1 MLWGT
6 TGTAQHFAPAPLSPY
21 WVGGLRMVM
30 AALFFVALALLLD
43 RGHARQP
50 MRWARIVFC
59 GLCMAIYNLSF
70 FAGVKASG
78 VALGTALAIGSGPIW
93 AGLMQ
98 AVVHKRMPS
107 PQWWLG
113 TCTGVGGGIVMAL
126 AATDR
131 QHLPWAGMAL
141 CLLAGLSYAAYALV
155 NQALVL
161 QSRVATVNAWVF
173 ACAALLSLP
182 VSAWLGGPLQ
192 ISADGWAVV
201 IAQQLAAAGAVGVEA
216 AQQRQRAAFALA
228 VGEGLAPGGTELEEW
243 VGFGAGDGIGPAQ
256 ARRQGHRDDFA
267 EGVLVVAGG
276 EFHQGQPVGGQGRR
290 FALDRDDGLEAL
302 DRQLGGVGQ
311 GDDEAGLLATPEGHP
326 HAPPEI
332 ARGDA
337 LCRVIKALGQRNG
350 QRYADDGG
358 AHGRFCGAFCKP
370 GLNGFCFNGL
380 GWFHEV
386 LRGKQS

>member
-1 MLWGT
+1 MSVTSALSSPSPRSALGPVGLVLAAAMLWGT
-6 TGTAQHFAPAPLSPY
+6 TGTAQHFAPAQLSPY

-50 MRWARIVFC
+50 MRWARVLFC
-59 GLCMAIYNLSF
+59 GLCMAVYNLSF

-126 AATDR
+126 AASDR

-155 NQALVL
+155 NQALVMQL
-161 QSRVATVNAWVF
+161 RVATVNAWVF

-192 ISADGWAVV
+192 ISAEGWAVV
-201 IAQQLAAAGAVGVEA
+201 IYLGMVATGFAYLLFSVGLRGMSAATGVALSKAEPIT
-216 AQQRQRAAFALA
+216 AFALSRLV
-228 VGEGLAPGGTELEEW
+228 VGERPAWWSVLGLLGVIGGLW
-243 VGFGAGDGIGPAQ
+243 
-256 ARRQGHRDDFA
+256 
-267 EGVLVVAGG
+267 LVVQA
-276 EFHQGQPVGGQGRR
+276 ERKTTETV
-290 FALDRDDGLEAL
+290 
-302 DRQLGGVGQ
+302 
-311 GDDEAGLLATPEGHP
+311 
-326 HAPPEI
+326 
-332 ARGDA
+332 
-337 LCRVIKALGQRNG
+337 
-350 QRYADDGG
+350 
-358 AHGRFCGAFCKP
+358 
-370 GLNGFCFNGL
+370 
-380 GWFHEV
+380 
-386 LRGKQS
+386 